1 MVSLPP
7 RSSLGRY
14 QMVQGIGRG
23 GMVSVFKARDP
34 KLERYV
40 AVKVIPSYHTEDLTF
55 IERFR
60 QETQAVARLNHPNII
75 QVHDFGEDKGFS
87 YIVMKLLT
95 GGTLLE
101 DKGQKI
107 PFPQLLELVAPIA
120 SALDYSHR
128 QGIVHRDI
136 KPSNVL
142 LYEEGKPKLS
152 DFGLACL
159 MQ

>member
-7 RSSLGRY
+7 GSSLGRY

-60 QETQAVARLNHPNII
+60 QEAQAVARLNHPNII

-101 DKGQKI
+101 DKGQKSRSLSFWSWW
-107 PFPQLLELVAPIA
+107 PPSPRPWTTPIGRESYTGTSSPATFCSTRKA
-120 SALDYSHR
+120 SQSYPISASP
-128 QGIVHRDI
+128 V
-136 KPSNVL
+136 
-142 LYEEGKPKLS
+142 
-152 DFGLACL
+152 
-159 MQ
+159 